1 VHLIHRISKAIRFAR
16 AWGCAAAKL
25 FDDQEAGLDGLVGD
39 AVCGSREHSSLI
51 EFTGNVE

>member
-25 FDDQEAGLDGLVGD
+25 FDDQEAGLARNSD
-39 AVCGSREHSSLI
+39 RI
-51 EFTGNVE
+51 